1 MGITKVENYAWILLL
16 AIGVLALVGAVL
28 LLFGIDQSNEAL
40 DTILGMTLSELKD
53 SNPDFFKVFLFY
65 VRFSA
70 LSDIGFASLII
81 AVSVTAYR
89 RGEKW
94 AWYTLWSVPA
104 WFIGS
109 AAISVSVV
117 PPVSVLLPPIMV
129 FAILG
134 LLGQLLSYRKFF
146 GGK

>member
-1 MGITKVENYAWILLL
+1 MGITKVEKNAWILLL

-28 LLFGIDQSNEAL
+28 LGLGIDQSNQAL

-70 LSDIGFASLII
+70 LSDLGFAFLII

-94 AWYTLWSVPA
+94 AWYALWSVPA

-146 GGK
+146 GRK

>member
-89 RGEKW
+89 KGEKW
-94 AWYTLWSVPA
+94 AWYTLW
-104 WFIGS
+104 
-109 AAISVSVV
+109 
-117 PPVSVLLPPIMV
+117 
-129 FAILG
+129 IL
-134 LLGQLLSYRKFF
+134 SK
-146 GGK
+146 